1 MKISGKSKN
10 KALFT
15 FIVFCLTA
23 VFITS
28 CGGKKPVKEEVFD
41 PEKQLLLADKQV
53 RDQEYEEARKTLLE
67 VKNRETAKKFA
78 PMAQL
83 KIADSYIKDSEIDLG
98 VEEYRKFLE
107 LYPDNQ
113 NAPYAQYQIAM
124 AHFSQIEAADRGSG
138 AAQKALYEFRRL
150 KELYPRNP
158 YREAVELRI
167 EKCLNIIAEG
177 EFVVAQYYHKKE
189 SYFAAIQRIEGLL
202 KKFPEYR
209 ETDEALLLLGKSYKA
224 LKNTVKAKEI
234 FKKLTENYP
243 KSKAAAEAKKEL

>member
-10 KALFT
+10 KVLFA
-15 FIVFCLTA
+15 FLVFCLTA
-23 VFITS
+23 VFITA

-83 KIADSYIKDSEIDLG
+83 KIADSYIKDGDIDLG

-124 AHFSQIEAADRGSG
+124 AYFAQIEAADRGSG
-138 AAQKALYEFRRL
+138 AAQKALHEFRRL

-167 EKCLNIIAEG
+167 EKCRNIIAEG
-177 EFVVAQYYHKKE
+177 EFVVAQFYHKKE

-202 KKFPEYR
+202 KKFPDYK
-209 ETDEALLLLGKSYKA
+209 ETDEALLLLGRSYKA
-224 LKNTVKAKEI
+224 MKNTAKAKEV
-234 FKKLTENYP
+234 FKKLIETYP
-243 KSKAAAEAKKEL
+243 KSKPAAEAKKEL